1 MTTSRNTRLAAAGIV
16 VVALAAAGGAV
27 AAVKL
32 RGGGHDSAAASHA
45 TLVSSSTASTARDWH
60 RFGGRGGF
68 PGGPMRGGDDLAAAA
83 SYLGISQSELV
94 TQLQSGKTLAQIA
107 NATAGK
113 SAGGLV
119 DALVAQEQT
128 ELAQAVKDGH
138 LTQAQADQI
147 QQNLKQ
153 RVTDRVNGTGF
164 AGPGPGHGPWGF
176 GHHGGPGDDLAAAA
190 TYLGLSQS
198 DLLTQLGSGK
208 TLGQIADATSGKS
221 KAGLIQA
228 LVAQEQAELAQAVKD
243 GRLTQAQAD
252 QISPTIESRVTDRV
266 NGTFPARPFGPPP
279 AAPQSGSSIQP
290 QHI

>member
-16 VVALAAAGGAV
+16 VVALVAAGGAV

-32 RGGGHDSAAASHA
+32 RGGGHGSAAASHA
-45 TLVSSSTASTARDWH
+45 TLVSSSTASTGRGWH

-83 SYLGISQSELV
+83 SYLGISASDLV
-94 TQLQSGKTLAQIA
+94 TQLQSGKTLAEVA

-113 SAGGLV
+113 SASGLV

-153 RVTDRVNGTGF
+153 RVSDRVNGTGF
-164 AGPGPGHGPWGF
+164 PGPGHGPWGF
-176 GHHGGPGDDLAAAA
+176 GHHGGPGDDLATAA

-198 DLLTQLGSGK
+198 DLVTQLRSGK
-208 TLGQIADATSGKS
+208 TLGQLADATTGKS

-228 LVAQEQAELAQAVKD
+228 LVAQEQAELAQAVQD

-252 QISPTIESRVTDRV
+252 QISPTIQSRVTDLV
-266 NGTFPARPFGPPP
+266 SGTFPVRPFGPPP
-279 AAPQSGSSIQP
+279 AAPQSGSTLQP